1 MASPISTSTGL
12 GSGLNITDIVTALV
26 DADKAAKQKQIT
38 TNTTKNTASL
48 SGISQL
54 KSALAT
60 FQTTLT
66 NLGSTAT
73 PAFQGYVASS
83 SNESLVKA
91 TASSTA
97 VGGIYSLVVNKLA
110 TASKVSTVALDSTQA
125 SAIPSGEL
133 TITQNNIST
142 VIKIDATS
150 TLQQVRDKINSD
162 LQFNTNGIS
171 ANIIN
176 DANGSRLVFSSTR
189 TGAGMDISVKGDS
202 SIGTLLDIDG
212 TKAMTDSGTAANP
225 GAGAING
232 LAQDAEFTVDGL
244 KLTSAKNTV
253 ENAISGLTLNLVAAD
268 STKTTTITLA
278 SNTTGIQTSLQ
289 SFVDS
294 YNTLVKLVSTLTK
307 GTTAA
312 DGTYTA
318 AALTG
323 DSTPRNI
330 LAVIRSQIAASTNTT
345 GLGSLA
351 QLGITTQQSDGTLK
365 LDTTKFNAALSDKQL
380 GSGIQDLFSADGG
393 LVKRIQ
399 SALEPF
405 TKTGGVL
412 ADKDT
417 SLNKVKTRLSN
428 DQEALDRRVATLT
441 ETLTKKYNAMDL
453 AVAKLKATASS
464 ITSIFDAIN
473 AQKNAS

>member
-1 MASPISTSTGL
+1 MASPISTSTGV
-12 GSGLNITDIVTALV
+12 GSGLNITEIVTALV

-38 TNTTKNTASL
+38 TNTSKNTASL

-66 NLGSTAT
+66 TLGSTTT

-110 TASKVSTVALDSTQA
+110 TASKVATVALDSTQA

-133 TITQNNIST
+133 TITQNNTST

-150 TLQQVRDKINSD
+150 TLQQVRDKINTD
-162 LQFNTNGIS
+162 MQFKGIS

-176 DANGSRLVFSSTR
+176 DANGSRLVFSSSI
-189 TGAGMDISVKGDS
+189 TGAGSDISVKGDS

-212 TKAMTDSGTAANP
+212 TKAMTDSGTTDNP
-225 GAGAING
+225 GAGAISG

-244 KLTSAKNTV
+244 KLTSSKNKV

-278 SNTTGIQTSLQ
+278 SNTTGIQSSLQ

-307 GTTAA
+307 GTTAT

-330 LAVIRSQIAASTNTT
+330 LAVIRSQIAASSTT
-345 GLGSLA
+345 SGLGSLA

-365 LDTTKFNAALSDKQL
+365 LDTTKFNTALSDKQL
-380 GSGIQDLFSADGG
+380 GSGIQDLFSADNG
-393 LVKRIQ
+393 LVKRIEK
-399 SALEPF
+399 SIEPF

-412 ADKDT
+412 SDKDT
-417 SLNKVKTRLSN
+417 SLNKVKTRLAN